1 MNQEAALLETFKIL
15 ESDNMASID
24 PNGIIYSEEK
34 RLPMDAEVKTNQVTP
49 LFPLFPSLVRA
60 MEDESVKSIIIDG
73 TGTHYC
79 LHTLNVDGE
88 QESVTTVTAEEIAN
102 TRPIP
107 GKDLKNPIAQYFMT
121 YYLLRY
127 YLLGGTVKYAISKL
141 DEGFAVFANDPE
153 NPSVWAKHKVV
164 VTL

>member
-1 MNQEAALLETFKIL
+1 MNQEASLLETFKEL
-15 ESDNMASID
+15 ESENMASMD
-24 PNGIIYSEEK
+24 PNGIIHGEEK

-49 LFPLFPSLVRA
+49 LFPLFPSIVRA
-60 MEDESVKSIIIDG
+60 LENESVKSLIIDG
-73 TGTHYC
+73 TGEYYC
-79 LHTLNVDGE
+79 LHLLNTDGE
-88 QESVTTVTAEEIAN
+88 QESVTTVTAQEIAN

-107 GKDLKNPIAQYFMT
+107 GKDLKNPIAQYFMA
-121 YYLLRY
+121 YYLLRF